1 MRVVIKNWWLVV
13 RLDAGRGT
21 EARAEVTLEDPPSV
35 IAAVHNRG
43 VHLLPRPLSDV
54 RDPLLTGD
62 AVEAETTGCG
72 IRRSKISSRPAVAP
86 KNGLVDGDE

>member
-62 AVEAETTGCG
+62 AVEAEAPRVAESEG
-72 IRRSKISSRPAVAP
+72 RRSRRGQLSRRRM
-86 KNGLVDGDE
+86 LVDGDE